1 MAFCSNHLGFS
12 LICSVLQ
19 KLTFPLSVYFKCLC
33 KQQRIQLITEPSSH
47 SAAQCP
53 ASSDCESDST
63 GALGDRKELAER
75 ENGSG
80 GHAGTHGNKEKWNGA
95 GHEQLLVLGAQEA
108 VKGYVWLQSWI
119 GCAEVA
125 GAVSPT
131 GLALQ
136 VLAELWVQVYVGAER
151 AGWCAGDGPRAVL
164 LPAALCAPE
173 LCRVKVNKK
182 LWLRCPHTDCP
193 LVKVCESCCS
203 PALVADGCWFVIRLW
218 PTCRGQDLAGGAHS
232 EGSQWAW
239 QQPFRSWLV
248 SAFPWHMMSRLERK
262 MKYRRQRCFLL
273 LFLCIFTFN
282 TFIWC
287 WLFLISMLVNF
298 AIDTMLL
305 EW

>member
-75 ENGSG
+75 ENSSG

-125 GAVSPT
+125 GTVLPT

-203 PALVADGCWFVIRLW
+203 PALVADGCWFVIRSVTYMQRAGLGW
-218 PTCRGQDLAGGAHS
+218 RCPFWRDTVGLTAALQELVGVCISLAHDVKTGKEDEIQKIKMLS
-232 EGSQWAW
+232 S
-239 QQPFRSWLV
+239 S
-248 SAFPWHMMSRLERK
+248 FPL
-262 MKYRRQRCFLL
+262 YIYF
-273 LFLCIFTFN
+273 
-282 TFIWC
+282 
-287 WLFLISMLVNF
+287 
-298 AIDTMLL
+298 
-305 EW
+305 